1 MGLFDFVTRKKNK
14 SQDAGSASTEYCDD
28 TLGGDTLLD
37 PYGLL
42 SSSTYDLAEGVAEWL
57 SEYRNDLCEW
67 GNGLGGFPATGT
79 WQSVTYTT
87 PTSSKKSNRR
97 GELLSLRETLARE
110 VAGDDWEYAL
120 VEADFTQAL
129 MTALNDEKLVECNSR
144 WKASALIGAAEATCM
159 FQENFPL
166 DEKAIE
172 RTFNLIAK
180 GKMKMFTCY
189 EPDDNTA
196 GNAQIDTYRHSLMKY
211 ASKVFDMQKIW
222 SFASKQFTGHTGMRP
237 VDNFESYMSYMSFI
251 SLCPVNKAQKEGVAA
266 MAELTCAD
274 VLFDSYLAGVPVED
288 IIA

>member
-1 MGLFDFVTRKKNK
+1 MGLFDFMTRKKNK
-14 SQDAGSASTEYCDD
+14 NQDVNGASTEYCDD
-28 TLGGDTLLD
+28 ALGEDILLD

-42 SSSTYDLAEGVAEWL
+42 SGSGTSYDLVEGVAEWL

-67 GNGLGGFPATGT
+67 GSGLGTFPATGT

-87 PTSSKKSNRR
+87 PTSSKKNKTR
-97 GELLSLRETLARE
+97 GELFSLRESLARK

-129 MTALNDEKLVECNSR
+129 MTALNDEKIVECNSR
-144 WKASALIGAAEATCM
+144 WKVSALIGAAEATCM
-159 FQENFPL
+159 FQESFPL

-172 RTFNLIAK
+172 RAFTLIAK
-180 GKMKMFTCY
+180 GKMFTCY
-189 EPDDNTA
+189 EPDDNTT
-196 GNAQIDTYRHSLMKY
+196 GDAQIDAYRHSLMKY
-211 ASKVFDMQKIW
+211 ASKVSDMQKIW

-251 SLCPVNKAQKEGVAA
+251 SLCPMSKAQKEGVAA
-266 MAELTCAD
+266 MAALTCAD
-274 VLFDSYLAGVPVED
+274 VLFDSYLAGIPVED